1 MADLVTTREHVPSQ
15 MARSAVL
22 LLADGRLP
30 AGGHAHSGGLEAAA
44 ALEGVRDL
52 RSLEQFLR
60 GRAATAGSVAAAFAA
75 AGCAALA
82 RSKAGDVSSLIQL
95 DRELDARIPSPTLRA
110 VSRRLGRNMLRAGRA
125 IWPHPGLDNLAAF
138 LDRSPHHPVALGAVA
153 GAAGLS
159 PIDVAAAALH
169 DAVAGPA
176 TAAVRLL
183 GLDPLSVHAI
193 LGKIGPELDALAAD
207 AAAMCHRPAWEL
219 PAFSSPL
226 LDVLAEAHATWEVRL
241 FAS

>member
-1 MADLVTTREHVPSQ
+1 MN
-15 MARSAVL
+15 ARSETFASRSAL
-22 LLADGRLP
+22 LILTDGRLP

-52 RSLEQFLR
+52 SSLELFLR
-60 GRAATAGSVAAAFAA
+60 GRAATAGAVAAAFVARS
-75 AGCAALA
+75 CAAFSNAAPGEGNADIGEL
-82 RSKAGDVSSLIQL
+82 VQL
-95 DRELDARIPSPTLRA
+95 DRELNARIPTPALRA
-110 VSRRLGRNMLRAGRA
+110 VSRRLGRNLLRAGRA
-125 IWPHPGLDNLAAF
+125 IWPDPGLDDLSDAMG
-138 LDRSPHHPVALGAVA
+138 RSPHHPIALGAVA
-153 GAAGLS
+153 AAAGLAREE
-159 PIDVAAAALH
+159 AASAAIH
-169 DAVAGPA
+169 DAVTGPA

-193 LGKIGPELDALAAD
+193 LGRLGPETDALTAN
-207 AAAMCHRPAWEL
+207 AAALSHQPPSEL